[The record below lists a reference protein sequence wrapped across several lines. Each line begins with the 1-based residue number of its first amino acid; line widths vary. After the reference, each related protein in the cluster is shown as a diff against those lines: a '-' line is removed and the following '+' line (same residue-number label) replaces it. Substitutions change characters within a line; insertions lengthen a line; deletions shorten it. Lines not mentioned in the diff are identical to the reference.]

1 MITSTKLLPVHKRFD
16 ISFCCGY
23 GVYLMADGGKKY
35 LDFGAGI
42 AVNALG
48 HCHPK
53 MVAAI
58 TKQAQ
63 KLWHVSNIYNINELN
78 SYAEKLTNSTFA
90 NYVFFCNS
98 GAEAIECT
106 IKMIRRH
113 FYKKDQP
120 QKYRIITFTGA
131 FHGRTIA
138 TISAAAKKKYLEGFE
153 PALPGFDNVE
163 FGNIEAVKKAIT
175 EHTAGILIEPIQGE
189 EGIRVSDKKFIQ
201 ELRKLADEKNLL
213 LAFDE
218 VQCGMGRTGHLFAY
232 EHYQVK
238 PDIVATAKAI
248 AGGFP
253 LGACLATTDAAS
265 GMTLGVHGTTYG
277 GNPLAMAVAESVLDV
292 MMEPTFLPNVQK
304 VAAELRAELE
314 DLQKKFPNL
323 IDEVRG
329 LGLMLGIK
337 INQKI
342 ENTEVVKKFIEN
354 GLLTIPA
361 GENVIRILPP
371 LIITSQHVAEA
382 KEKMEKSFAS
392 LMEFL
397 SENHNSSSESVTS
410 KSRAA
415 FDFKNKVL
423 KFFKLK

>member
-1 MITSTKLLPVHKRFD
+1 MLTSPHLLPVHKRFD
-16 ISFCCGY
+16 ITFSHGE
-23 GVYLMADGGKKY
+23 GVYLFDNDGKKY

-58 TKQAQ
+58 TQQAQ

-78 SYAEKLTNSTFA
+78 KYADKLVAATFFD
-90 NYVFFCNS
+90 YVFFCNS
-98 GAEAIECT
+98 GAESIECA

-113 FYKKDQP
+113 FFVKNQP
-120 QKYRIITFTGA
+120 QKNRIITFTGA

-138 TISAAAKKKYLEGFE
+138 TISAAAKEKYLEGFR
-153 PALPGFDNVE
+153 PALDGFDNVE
-163 FGNIEAVKKAIT
+163 FGNIEAVKNAIT
-175 EHTAGILIEPIQGE
+175 ESTAGILIEPIQGE
-189 EGIRVSDKKFIQ
+189 EGIRVSEKKFIH
-201 ELRKLADEKNLL
+201 ELRKICDEKNLL

-232 EHYQVK
+232 EFYGVK
-238 PDIVATAKAI
+238 PDIIATAKAI

-253 LGACLATTDAAS
+253 LGACLATSDAAN

-277 GNPLAMAVAESVLDV
+277 GNPLAMAVADAVLDV
-292 MMEPTFLPNVQK
+292 ILEKDFLENARKIGEQLK
-304 VAAELRAELE
+304 SELQN
-314 DLQKKFPNL
+314 LQKKFPDL

-329 LGLMLGIK
+329 VGLMLGIK

-342 ENTEVVKKFIEN
+342 EHNEVVKKFIKN

-361 GENVIRILPP
+361 GDNVIRILPP
-371 LIITSQHVAEA
+371 LVITSDHVQEA
-382 KEKMEKSFAS
+382 VAKMSAS
-392 LMEFL
+392 L
-397 SENHNSSSESVTS
+397 SE
-410 KSRAA
+410 
-415 FDFKNKVL
+415 
-423 KFFKLK
+423 

>member
-1 MITSTKLLPVHKRFD
+1 MITSQKLLPVHKRFD
-16 ISFCCGY
+16 IAFSHGE
-23 GVYLMADGGKKY
+23 GMYLFSDGKKY

-53 MVAAI
+53 MVEAI
-58 TKQAQ
+58 TNQAK
-63 KLWHVSNIYNINELN
+63 KLWHVSNIYNANELN
-78 SYAEKLTNSTFA
+78 NYAEKLVDNTFA
-90 NYVFFCNS
+90 DYVFFCNS
-98 GAEAIECT
+98 GAESVECA

-113 FYKKDQP
+113 FFVNNQP
-120 QKYRIITFTGA
+120 QKNCIITFTGA

-163 FGNIEAVKKAIT
+163 FGNIEAVKKAID
-175 EHTAGILIEPIQGE
+175 ENTAGILIEPIQGE
-189 EGIRVSDKKFIQ
+189 EGIRVPDKSFIQ
-201 ELRKLADEKNLL
+201 ELRKICDEKNLL

-232 EHYQVK
+232 EYYGVK
-238 PDIVATAKAI
+238 PDIIATAKAI

-253 LGACLATTDAAS
+253 LGACLATKDAAS

-277 GNPLAMAVAESVLDV
+277 GNPMAMAVADAVLSVMLEKD
-292 MMEPTFLPNVQK
+292 FLENVK
-304 VAAELRAELE
+304 KIGAELKSELE
-314 DLQKKFPNL
+314 NLQKKFPDV

-329 LGLMLGIK
+329 VGLMLGIK

-342 ENTEVVKKFIEN
+342 EHTELVKKFIKN

-361 GENVIRILPP
+361 GDNVIRILPP
-371 LIITSQHVAEA
+371 LIISLEHVGEA
-382 KEKMEKSFAS
+382 VEKIR
-392 LMEFL
+392 LTL
-397 SENHNSSSESVTS
+397 SE
-410 KSRAA
+410 
-415 FDFKNKVL
+415 
-423 KFFKLK
+423 